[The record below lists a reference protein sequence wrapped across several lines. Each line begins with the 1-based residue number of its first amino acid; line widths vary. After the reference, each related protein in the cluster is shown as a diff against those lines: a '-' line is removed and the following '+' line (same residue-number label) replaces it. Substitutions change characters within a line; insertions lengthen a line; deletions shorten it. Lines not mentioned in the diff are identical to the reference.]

1 MSYFQG
7 NFQGAGVPMTDARQ
21 TRNFIDRMR
30 EQEKQRKERS
40 KALAEDQKRMSM
52 IAQGFGLEKGEV
64 DSMSRGELQGFIENK
79 SMQMAQEKQRQDEIL
94 NLQKFASESK
104 ARDMNAKSQQMF
116 AQAQKDANQANLQR
130 RINENFLLR
139 QGAESQQKTADSIRR
154 EIMQGGAGTKG
165 LNPSMG
171 NNFLIDQYG
180 SNLDKSQTSTTN
192 GLSPREVKELEV
204 DTALSKEVGK
214 DFAEWNA
221 LGGPS
226 NSEGKI
232 RTLNEVR
239 NKLESGDIDTGG
251 LVNYMGDMFKAV
263 FDDEQLS
270 AQQAVEQIIQQN
282 MKLTL
287 GGQFTEREARDFLRR
302 SYDSRLKPEQN
313 IKKLQDAVRE
323 TLRKERYLGRYYNH
337 FKNDPLKMREFDSSS
352 SIINTGGVGKNY
364 DITTGSG
371 NNANVFFPSDINVTQ
386 VK

>member
-40 KALAEDQKRMSM
+40 KALAEDQKRMSL

-79 SMQMAQEKQRQDEIL
+79 SMQMAQEKQRQDQIL
-94 NLQKFASESK
+94 NLQKFQSEAK
-104 ARDMNAKSQQMF
+104 AREQNAQSQRMF
-116 AQAQKDANQANLQR
+116 AQAQQYANQANLQR
-130 RINENFLLR
+130 RINENFLLKENALN
-139 QGAESQQKTADSIRR
+139 QKKTADSIRR
-154 EIMQGGAGTKG
+154 EIMQGGSGTRG

-171 NNFLIDQYG
+171 DNFLIQQYG
-180 SNLDKSQTSTTN
+180 NNLDKSQTSTTS
-192 GLSPREVKELEV
+192 GLSPQEEKRLEI
-204 DTALSKEVGK
+204 DTAFAKEVGK

-221 LGGPS
+221 IGGPS

-232 RTLNEVR
+232 RTLNEVAE
-239 NKLESGDIDTGG
+239 KLERGDFETGT
-251 LVNYMGDMFKAV
+251 LYSFMGDMFRKV
-263 FDDEQLS
+263 FDKESIS

-302 SYDSRLKPEQN
+302 SYDPNLGAEAN
-313 IKKLQDAVRE
+313 IKKLKDAVRE
-323 TLRKERYLGRYYNH
+323 TMRKERYLGRYYNH

-352 SIINTGGVGKNY
+352 SIIGTGGVDGNYDINTGG
-364 DITTGSG
+364 G
-371 NNANVFFPSDINVTQ
+371 NRARVFWPGDTNVTQ

>member
-40 KALAEDQKRMSM
+40 KALAEDQKRMSL

-79 SMQMAQEKQRQDEIL
+79 SMQMAQEKQRQDQIL
-94 NLQKFASESK
+94 NLQKFQSEAK
-104 ARDMNAKSQQMF
+104 AREQNAQSQKMF

-139 QGAESQQKTADSIRR
+139 QNAESQQKTADSIRR
-154 EIMQGGAGTKG
+154 EIMQGGAGTRG

-171 NNFLIDQYG
+171 DNFLIQQYG
-180 SNLDKSQTSTTN
+180 NNLDKSQTSTTS
-192 GLSPREVKELEV
+192 GLSPQEEKKLEV
-204 DTALSKEVGK
+204 DTAFAKEVGK

-232 RTLNEVR
+232 RTLNEVAG
-239 NKLESGDIDTGG
+239 KLESGEIDTGG

-313 IKKLQDAVRE
+313 IRKLKDAVRE

-337 FKNDPLKMREFDSSS
+337 FRNDPLKMREFDSSS
-352 SIINTGGVGKNY
+352 SIIGTGGVDGNYDINTGG
-364 DITTGSG
+364 G
-371 NNANVFFPSDINVTQ
+371 NRANVFFPGDTNVTQ